1 MSSEALNREI
11 IDAVTRVAQQ
21 HAAAAT
27 TPDQVQAAYA
37 EVAGALNKLI
47 ADPSVL
53 AAELNRQRHTLKA
66 SLVAIDVDSSLDL
79 DNHPELLEDTTDA
92 KGGDSMFSMPTE

>member
-1 MSSEALNREI
+1 MSSEALNRHI

-21 HAAAAT
+21 HAASAT

-47 ADPSVL
+47 ADPSAL
-53 AAELNRQRHTLKA
+53 QTELNNQRRALKN
-66 SLVAIDVDSSLDL
+66 SLIAIGVESSLDL
-79 DNHPELLEDTTDA
+79 DKHPELLEEPADIS
-92 KGGDSMFSMPTE
+92 GGESMFNMPTE